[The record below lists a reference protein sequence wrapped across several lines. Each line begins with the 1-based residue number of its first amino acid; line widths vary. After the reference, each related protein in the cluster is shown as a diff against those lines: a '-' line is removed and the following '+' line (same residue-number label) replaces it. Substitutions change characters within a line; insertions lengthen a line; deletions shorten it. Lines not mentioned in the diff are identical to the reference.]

1 MATAYGY
8 PSEIHTV
15 HTQDGYIL
23 NVFRV
28 PHGVNEGVKEGR
40 PVAYVQHGIQGS
52 GEDFI
57 ENSHDKSIIYLLA
70 DAGFDVWVG
79 NSRGSYYSMGH
90 ETLDNTKAEYWNF
103 TWVEMGRFDIPAVV
117 EYILDHTGQEK
128 LSYIGHSQGTT
139 QLFVGLA

>member
-1 MATAYGY
+1 M
-8 PSEIHTV
+8 
-15 HTQDGYIL
+15 
-23 NVFRV
+23 
-28 PHGVNEGVKEGR
+28 NEGVKEGR

-117 EYILDHTGQEK
+117 E
-128 LSYIGHSQGTT
+128 
-139 QLFVGLA
+139 